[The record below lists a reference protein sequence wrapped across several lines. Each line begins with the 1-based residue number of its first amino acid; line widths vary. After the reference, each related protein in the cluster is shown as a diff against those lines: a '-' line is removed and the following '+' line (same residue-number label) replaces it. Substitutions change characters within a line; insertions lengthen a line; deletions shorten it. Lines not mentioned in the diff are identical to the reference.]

1 MESMFQC
8 WALAVQE
15 FNFDIVYGKRA
26 LITNADAL
34 SRKEQ
39 SIMDITALTVTSIP
53 VDQFKEC
60 QQSNPAI
67 TQLYKELM
75 AGSHPL
81 WVECGVT
88 HPFIDTNSCGNSYA

>member
-1 MESMFQC
+1 MLQC

-15 FNFDIVYGKRA
+15 INFDIVYRKRA
-26 LITNADAL
+26 LINNADAL

-39 SIMDITALTVTSIP
+39 SIMDITALTVTSIS

-60 QQSNPAI
+60 QQGNPAI
-67 TQLYKELM
+67 TQLYKKLM

-81 WVECGVT
+81 WVE
-88 HPFIDTNSCGNSYA
+88 